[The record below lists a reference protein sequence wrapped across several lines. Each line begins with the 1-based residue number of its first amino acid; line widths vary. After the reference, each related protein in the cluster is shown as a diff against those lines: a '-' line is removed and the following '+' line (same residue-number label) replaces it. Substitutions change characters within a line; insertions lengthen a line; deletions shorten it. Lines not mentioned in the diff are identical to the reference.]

1 MYVSREGE
9 QIKYGLQPNDSQQLR
24 DIIGELVPDWALLF
38 ARKNA
43 DYGSH
48 DDSAGVLGIPG
59 QYADIWRKMSK
70 LKRAMW
76 DGEELEFEK
85 TEEVISD
92 LIGHLFLTL
101 HMMRVKESAER
112 LSVYNSDD
120 AAVDAFIKMVGGE
133 KKAYDMS
140 FSLNPPFGQM
150 VRDKIGPL
158 LEDQS
163 DQDPEYWQ
171 QEQAA
176 RRLKRGTD
184 ERIASG
190 LVHAAIEQHESAPRD
205 GYPDAEHWRDAL
217 GRLSGATFTISGPVA
232 EAACSDLM
240 GEEFAEADAAQ
251 HGVGVSG
258 DRSVA
263 PLKAAPR
270 RVVTETADGRTVY
283 YDQPH
288 PGGDREELA
297 LVPKRLVE
305 QLLGEHHENMGR
317 QMDELGKWALGE

>member
-24 DIIGELVPDWALLF
+24 DIISDLVPEWALLF

-101 HMMRVKESAER
+101 HMMRVKDEAER
-112 LSVYNSDD
+112 LYVYNDND
-120 AAVDAFIKMVGGE
+120 AAVEAFFRMVGGDPVAA
-133 KKAYDMS
+133 KNMAGLLS
-140 FSLNPPFGQM
+140 PPFSEL
-150 VRDKIGPL
+150 VEKRADEILSERD
-158 LEDQS
+158 Q
-163 DQDPEYWQ
+163 QDRM
-171 QEQAA
+171 AA
-176 RRLKRGTD
+176 RLKEGAG
-184 ERIASG
+184 ERIKQM
-190 LVHAAIEQHESAPRD
+190 IDEHESAPRD
-205 GYPDAEHWRDAL
+205 GYD
-217 GRLSGATFTISGPVA
+217 LSGIRDIKLEFVGRID
-232 EAACSDLM
+232 EAACSRLM

-251 HGVGVSG
+251 HGVGVSA

-270 RVVTETADGRTVY
+270 RVVTEQGDGRTRY

-305 QLLGEHHENMGR
+305 QLLGEHHESMGR
-317 QMDELGKWALGE
+317 HMDELGRWTFGE

>member
-1 MYVSREGE
+1 MYVSREGD

-24 DIIGELVPDWALLF
+24 DIIGQLVPDWALLF

-101 HMMRVKESAER
+101 HMMQVRESADR
-112 LSVYNSDD
+112 LAVYNSND
-120 AAVDAFIKMVGGE
+120 AAVEAFIDMVGSHQ
-133 KKAYDMS
+133 KAYDMS

-150 VRDKIGPL
+150 VRDRI
-158 LEDQS
+158 
-163 DQDPEYWQ
+163 DPVVHEHKL
-171 QEQAA
+171 QEQMAK
-176 RRLKRGTD
+176 RLDQGEKERVSQWLD
-184 ERIASG
+184 EH
-190 LVHAAIEQHESAPRD
+190 VSAPRTGFKHVLENVTVEFEGKID
-205 GYPDAEHWRDAL
+205 
-217 GRLSGATFTISGPVA
+217 

-240 GEEFAEADAAQ
+240 GETFAEADAAQ
-251 HGVGVSG
+251 HGVGVSA

-270 RVVTETADGRTVY
+270 RIVTEQADGRTRY

-288 PGGDREELA
+288 PGGDRDELA

-317 QMDELGKWALGE
+317 QVDELGKWALGE